1 MGLDWGGFGRHTAT
15 RVLLDRISGRGNRDI
30 DVTRYCRQDVLRIL
44 HLHARQLVAWE
55 RAGLISPNEHYSFEE
70 LGRLRTLRDL
80 QATTRISAK
89 SIRASVDAMQ
99 RVGGMRNPLMEASA
113 VRRGSRLAFR
123 HGGALVDPL
132 TQQLAFDFATT
143 GARQLSVVR
152 AGAQDPA
159 RQAAE
164 VQEMFL
170 RAVKLEENP
179 ATIPS
184 AIEIYKAILAMRPE
198 HAPALINL
206 GTIHYNLR
214 EYELAENLYRRA
226 TMADPDYALAFFDLG
241 NVLDEMQQLDEATA
255 AYQKAVSLVPHY
267 ADAHYNL
274 ALSYERQGLRRRALR
289 HWLAYV
295 RLDPAGP
302 WSSHAKDQARKI
314 LNAEKL
320 SIVSR
325 GGRLVKVAG

>member
-1 MGLDWGGFGRHTAT
+1 MNGA
-15 RVLLDRISGRGNRDI
+15 NRDS

-44 HLHARQLVAWE
+44 HLHARQLLAWE
-55 RAGLISPNEHYSFEE
+55 RVGLISPNEYYSFEE

-99 RVGGMRNPLMEASA
+99 RCGMRNPLMEASA

-143 GARQLSVVR
+143 GGRQLSVVG
-152 AGAQDPA
+152 AGGHDPA
-159 RQAAE
+159 RGTAE
-164 VQEMFL
+164 MQEMFL

-179 ATIPS
+179 ATIPA
-184 AIEIYKAILAMRPE
+184 AIAIYEEILAVRPE

-214 EYELAENLYRRA
+214 EYEAAENLYRRA
-226 TMADPDYALAFFDLG
+226 TVADPEYALAFFDLG
-241 NVLDEMQQLDEATA
+241 
-255 AYQKAVSLVPHY
+255 
-267 ADAHYNL
+267 
-274 ALSYERQGLRRRALR
+274 
-289 HWLAYV
+289 
-295 RLDPAGP
+295 
-302 WSSHAKDQARKI
+302 
-314 LNAEKL
+314 
-320 SIVSR
+320 
-325 GGRLVKVAG
+325 